1 MSNSVDKIIPLG
13 QLIKP
18 HGIKGELK
26 ILFFNEDSKALKS
39 NQVVHL
45 RALDDDVFEHKIER
59 ISYSLKKNRVKFF
72 EIDTVEDAEK
82 MRNWSVCVLRSDLPK
97 LSDGEY
103 YLNDLI
109 DYSLNDSSGKFYG
122 LVKDVLSFPANNVL
136 SILWN
141 EKEYLIPL
149 IDDVILNMKHENKII
164 IIDPIEGLFN

>member
-1 MSNSVDKIIPLG
+1 
-13 QLIKP
+13 
-18 HGIKGELK
+18 
-26 ILFFNEDSKALKS
+26 
-39 NQVVHL
+39 
-45 RALDDDVFEHKIER
+45 
-59 ISYSLKKNRVKFF
+59 
-72 EIDTVEDAEK
+72 

-97 LSDGEY
+97 LSDDEY

-149 IDDVILNMKHENKII
+149 IDDVILNIKHENKII